1 MNIINEL
8 TDDNIIVCND
18 HCKKSILKELNKN
31 NGLYN
36 VKFFNIKELY
46 NSMYFSYDIKA
57 INFLIKEYNIKYDVA
72 LTYLNSLIYV
82 DDKVYHKNKIDK
94 LVNIKNKL
102 SLNNLIITDEY
113 FNDYIKNKMILFFGF
128 DFLDKF
134 MQKSINSLKKITEVK
149 IIEKETKKYK
159 HDVIEFDHIENEVE
173 YVASSIC
180 KLINNGIDI
189 NKIKLSN
196 VSEEYNYSI
205 TRIFKMYNIPV
216 ELDNKTTLAS
226 TIIGKFFIDNFD
238 DDINKTIELLID
250 KYNDNIVNQ
259 IIDVINK
266 YSFTQNKNEVKD
278 MIIHDLFDTCV
289 KSNTL
294 VNCIDLIDYDDYVDD
309 SEYVFL
315 LNFNEGSIPK
325 VIKDEDYLSNND
337 KTILE
342 LSTTIDISNMVKIA
356 TINNINNIKNL
367 VITYKKESYNNSY
380 SISNLIND
388 IDCNIIHEDIN
399 HSYSVIAN
407 KVKLCK
413 DLDKY
418 YKYNICSDEL
428 TKLNSNYDISYRK
441 YDNKFSGI
449 LPDSFNKIINNKLL
463 LSYSS
468 MQSYNECSFK
478 YYINNILKLDPYED
492 TFSAYIGTIFHH
504 ILEIGIKN
512 NINVR
517 DEVCNFVSQKI
528 LTEKEKF
535 FIDKLIND
543 MDSSLKYINDSL
555 RYTSLNNIKT
565 ENKFEI
571 LIKENPYV
579 AFKGYVDKVMM
590 LEDKGRTYVA
600 IVDYKTYDS
609 DIKLDLLNYGLN
621 IQLPVY
627 LYLVNSSIKNATFT
641 GFYLQKVLSGEIKYN
656 KDTSLTDQ
664 KEDSMKLNGYSNM
677 DEDIIKLF
685 DSSYKDSN
693 IIKGLKFTNDRVFSS
708 SSKVLTN
715 GEIESLIK
723 KVNFVINECINNILS
738 AKFDINPK
746 IYKDNNISCKYCKYN
761 DICYKSASDEVNI
774 VVEEGEDDA

>member
-1 MNIINEL
+1 
-8 TDDNIIVCND
+8 
-18 HCKKSILKELNKN
+18 
-31 NGLYN
+31 
-36 VKFFNIKELY
+36 
-46 NSMYFSYDIKA
+46 
-57 INFLIKEYNIKYDVA
+57 
-72 LTYLNSLIYV
+72 
-82 DDKVYHKNKIDK
+82 
-94 LVNIKNKL
+94 
-102 SLNNLIITDEY
+102 
-113 FNDYIKNKMILFFGF
+113 
-128 DFLDKF
+128 
-134 MQKSINSLKKITEVK
+134 
-149 IIEKETKKYK
+149 
-159 HDVIEFDHIENEVE
+159 
-173 YVASSIC
+173 
-180 KLINNGIDI
+180 
-189 NKIKLSN
+189 
-196 VSEEYNYSI
+196 
-205 TRIFKMYNIPV
+205 
-216 ELDNKTTLAS
+216 
-226 TIIGKFFIDNFD
+226 
-238 DDINKTIELLID
+238 
-250 KYNDNIVNQ
+250 
-259 IIDVINK
+259 
-266 YSFTQNKNEVKD
+266 
-278 MIIHDLFDTCV
+278 
-289 KSNTL
+289 
-294 VNCIDLIDYDDYVDD
+294 
-309 SEYVFL
+309 
-315 LNFNEGSIPK
+315 
-325 VIKDEDYLSNND
+325 
-337 KTILE
+337 
-342 LSTTIDISNMVKIA
+342 
-356 TINNINNIKNL
+356 
-367 VITYKKESYNNSY
+367 
-380 SISNLIND
+380 
-388 IDCNIIHEDIN
+388 
-399 HSYSVIAN
+399 
-407 KVKLCK
+407 
-413 DLDKY
+413 
-418 YKYNICSDEL
+418 
-428 TKLNSNYDISYRK
+428 
-441 YDNKFSGI
+441 
-449 LPDSFNKIINNKLL
+449 
-463 LSYSS
+463 

-517 DEVCNFVSQKI
+517 DEVYNFVSQKI